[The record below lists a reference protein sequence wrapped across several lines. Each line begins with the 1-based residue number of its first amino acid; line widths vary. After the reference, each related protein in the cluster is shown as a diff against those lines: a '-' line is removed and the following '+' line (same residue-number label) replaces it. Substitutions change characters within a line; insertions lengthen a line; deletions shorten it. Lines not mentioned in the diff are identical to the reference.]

1 MKPHTKH
8 WLEMAEYDLGTAE
21 AMFRSRR
28 YVYVIFFCHLCLE
41 KALKAC
47 VVEFRDEFPPY
58 THSLSYLLEIGGL
71 EMPDYLSDFV
81 FTISDLNVAT
91 RYPKDLKRFQ
101 RAQARD
107 YLART
112 REVFS
117 WLRQRL
123 ILSEQ

>member
-8 WLEMAEYDLGTAE
+8 WLGMAEYDLGTAE

-47 VVEFRDEFPPY
+47 VAEFRDEFPPY

-71 EMPDYLSDFV
+71 EIPDDLSDFV